1 MMRRN
6 RRAAQKFR
14 SNLFRVRLNWRM
26 GPTPGSGIPSVRPS
40 GLEVVRA
47 GIRAVP
53 DVAAERLTGG
63 APVWWGKETQGGIVA
78 GSTVV
83 AVKAVSAM
91 VFVSPSQS
99 MVSSFVVW

>member
-26 GPTPGSGIPSVRPS
+26 GPTPGSGIPSARPS

-63 APVWWGKETQGGIVA
+63 PQSGGGRKRRFGRTVFMDQGVR
-78 GSTVV
+78 V
-83 AVKAVSAM
+83 
-91 VFVSPSQS
+91 
-99 MVSSFVVW
+99 